1 MTQGSL
7 KGSLRDLWGFG
18 STRFLKFAVSS
29 LKLNIRV
36 KGTLVIKGLL
46 RNLVMFGGIL
56 PLFILNPFS
65 NFLGF
70 AVDR

>member
-18 STRFLKFAVSS
+18 STRFLKFSVSS